1 MRAYVALGVVSPWL
15 LWSLVAIALVAAG
28 IGPLASWRK
37 TSRVSRGLVVALA
50 GGLVFAYVGFNCDA
64 FGGWVPDWFCYL
76 I

>member
-1 MRAYVALGVVSPWL
+1 MRAFISLGPVNAYAV
-15 LWSLVAIALVAAG
+15 WSLVLLAVVAAG

-37 TSRVSRGLVVALA
+37 TSRVSRGLVVAIVA
-50 GGLVFAYVGFNCDA
+50 GSLFAYVGFNCDA